1 MAKSESTLKNMLL
14 SLTLISFCASA
25 FLAGGYVLTK
35 EPIEKALQE
44 KKNAAI
50 KEVLPKGDIEIGKA
64 VEVRLDGYE
73 DAFVVYPT
81 KKGGNFIGCA
91 IETYDNN
98 GYGGKVRSMVGFD
111 VEGRVINYSVLEAN
125 ETPGLGAKVSDWFKT
140 KGDIR
145 GKDPASE
152 DFKVK
157 KDGGE
162 IDAITAATI
171 TSRAFLSSVKS
182 AYQAFIRY
190 KEQQKE

>member
-64 VEVRLDGYE
+64 VGVRLDGYE
-73 DAFVVYPT
+73 DAFVVYPA

-98 GYGGKVRSMVGFD
+98 GYGGKVRSMVGLD
-111 VEGRVINYSVLEAN
+111 AEGRVINYSVLEAN

>member
-1 MAKSESTLKNMLL
+1 MTKSESTLKNMLL

-25 FLAGGYVLTK
+25 LLAGGYVLTK

-73 DAFVVYPT
+73 DAFVVYPA

-98 GYGGKVRSMVGFD
+98 GYGGKVRSMVGLD
-111 VEGRVINYSVLEAN
+111 AEGRVINYSVLEAN

>member
-25 FLAGGYVLTK
+25 LLAGGYALTK
-35 EPIEKALQE
+35 KPIEQALQE

-64 VEVRLDGYE
+64 VEIKLDGFE
-73 DAFVVYPT
+73 DAFVVYPA
-81 KKGGNFIGCA
+81 KKGNKLIGCA
-91 IETYDNN
+91 VETYDNN
-98 GYGGKVRSMVGFD
+98 GYGGKIRSMVGMD
-111 VEGRVINYSVLEAN
+111 TEGTIINYSILEAN
-125 ETPGLGAKVSDWFKT
+125 ETPGLGAKLTDWFKT

-145 GKDPASE
+145 GRKATNE
-152 DFKVK
+152 NFKVK

-171 TSRAFLSSVKS
+171 TSRAFLTSVKS
-182 AYQAFIRY
+182 AYDAFIQY
-190 KEQQKE
+190 QQQQKQ